1 MRRTANHSLL
11 FAVVVAIAW
20 ALAAVSHATEIVP
33 PKPSPPPVIAAS
45 PFPALKASE
54 LHDSFNEIHFGHRH
68 DAIDIMKP
76 YGTPIHAVVD
86 GTIRKL
92 FRSRAGGI
100 TIYEF
105 DQSGTYC
112 YYYAHLDRY
121 ADGLADGVAVKHGQ
135 ILGYVGTSGNA
146 QPNAPQ
152 LHFAI
157 ARLGP
162 DKRWW
167 QGIPIDPYPLLVAFL
182 NKSPANVSG

>member
-1 MRRTANHSLL
+1 MSERASRGLIVL
-11 FAVVVAIAW
+11 VVIPLALNSAI
-20 ALAAVSHATEIVP
+20 LCRATDIGA
-33 PKPSPPPVIAAS
+33 PKPAPLPPVISAS
-45 PFPALKASE
+45 PINGLKASE
-54 LHDSFNEIHFGHRH
+54 LHDSFNEIHYGHLH
-68 DAIDIMKP
+68 QAIDIMKP
-76 YGTPIHAVVD
+76 CGTAILAVVD

-105 DQSGTYC
+105 DADGTYC

-121 ADGLADGVAVKHGQ
+121 ANGLAEGMTVKHGQ
-135 ILGYVGTSGNA
+135 ILGYVGMSGNA
-146 QPNAPQ
+146 EPNVPQ

-167 QGIPIDPYPLLVAFL
+167 KGTPIDPYPVLVGLLYTAP
-182 NKSPANVSG
+182 S